1 MDRNDDGAPV
11 FEIHVLE
18 RIGQAAEAAVPLLRR
33 YAASGRRESDL
44 AVRALLMMT
53 WDRAVADR
61 FLAERPEQLRRCRI
75 APALVNWL
83 VDHGGLT
90 GRQHRQLRHLFTQ
103 PGAMQV
109 RTAGALWRCAGPAV
123 AGELLEQLPKYL
135 DDDVFG
141 PEALRV
147 LAAMGEHAR
156 PVLDHLDRLV
166 ESRHRVAVY
175 LGDPDAEMR
184 GDESLVAAA
193 VDTQERIAGS
203 AACRL

>member
-1 MDRNDDGAPV
+1 
-11 FEIHVLE
+11 
-18 RIGQAAEAAVPLLRR
+18 
-33 YAASGRRESDL
+33 
-44 AVRALLMMT
+44 
-53 WDRAVADR
+53 
-61 FLAERPEQLRRCRI
+61 
-75 APALVNWL
+75 
-83 VDHGGLT
+83 
-90 GRQHRQLRHLFTQ
+90 
-103 PGAMQV
+103 MQV
-109 RTAGALWRCAGPAV
+109 RTAGALWRCEGPSA
-123 AGELLEQLPKYL
+123 AGELLEQLPKYF

-193 VDTQERIAGS
+193 VDARERIVGS
-203 AACRL
+203 VA